1 MRVWWQ
7 RCVLAALLNGL
18 IWLTPLSIHLIA
30 LFLPFFSGYSIA
42 AGRLVKGLWPSLE
55 IGFVMGLT
63 LGSAIMAIGLL
74 AIIVIS
80 LLASEVTEVY
90 IVVVSIVALAI
101 GSYTTITAC
110 IGAFLATHQR
120 ARSRS
125 KQKFG

>member
-18 IWLTPLSIHLIA
+18 IWLTPLPIHLIA

-42 AGRLVKGLWPSLE
+42 AGRPVKGLWPSLE

-63 LGSAIMAIGLL
+63 LGSAIMTIGLL

-90 IVVVSIVALAI
+90 IVVVIIVVLAI
-101 GSYTTITAC
+101 GSYIPSL
-110 IGAFLATHQR
+110 LALEP
-120 ARSRS
+120 S
-125 KQKFG
+125 

>member
-18 IWLTPLSIHLIA
+18 IWLTPLPIHLIA
-30 LFLPFFSGYSIA
+30 LFMPFFSGYSIA
-42 AGRLVKGLWPSLE
+42 AGRPVKGLWPSLE

-80 LLASEVTEVY
+80 LLESEVTEVY
-90 IVVVSIVALAI
+90 IVVVIIVALAI
-101 GSYTTITAC
+101 GSYTTIAAC
-110 IGAFLATHQR
+110 IGAFLATHR
-120 ARSRS
+120 RVRSRS
-125 KQKFG
+125 RQELG